1 MFLLQ
6 NVIHFLEEGRGGR
19 FFRILL
25 AALVFLVLALAYD
38 FNGFRNFATMEAMD
52 SAQLGRNI
60 AEGRGYSTM
69 FIRPLSLHLVHQ
81 RNQDKA
87 DLTNPS
93 QTADL
98 GKLQDPHPDIS
109 NPPVFPCILAG
120 LFKLLPFQYSI
131 DTTHSF
137 WSRIKNPTQREFWR
151 YQPDFL
157 IAVFNQLL
165 FVGVITLVFKL
176 AKRLFDTEVA
186 WLSTALLVGSEV
198 FWRFTS
204 SGLSTIFLLLLIVT
218 LALCIIQLDEELHGP
233 MARPW
238 RVVAWASL
246 CGVLV
251 GLGALTRYSFGW
263 LIIPVILF
271 LISCGG
277 KQKAALSCSAF
288 VCFAVLLAP
297 WVARNY
303 AISGLPFG
311 TASYTVVET
320 TPLFPEHTLQRTL
333 EPDFSRLNLFG
344 EARRK
349 LVNNVRQIV
358 QTELPKLGGSWISA
372 FFLAGIMVGYK
383 NPTTMRLRYFLLS
396 CIVTLTIVQAL
407 GRTQLTE
414 DSPEINSENMLVLLA
429 PLVIVYGA
437 SLFYLLVDRI
447 TLPFL
452 QIRYVIVGLFAALAS
467 LPLLL
472 VFFPPRTPPI
482 AYPPYY
488 PPAIQQVV
496 GWTKPDELIM
506 SDIPW
511 AVAWYGQSQSVWLTL
526 DCQSSFLAIND
537 FQKPVHALYISRVTL
552 DAKFLSQWVR
562 AGDKAWGQFILNC
575 LFRKTE
581 GKNGPPPGFPL
592 QFWQSG
598 WPDQFFLTFREHWPK
613 SQ

>member
-303 AISGLPFG
+303 SISGLPFG

-562 AGDKAWGQFILNC
+562 AGDKAWGQLILNC